1 MGRPHRS
8 FSVAR
13 INQCPIA
20 VIKERGNHRE
30 LSRLVNDQTK
40 VVGNNLK
47 TPKQVIRS
55 KTILENQLNSLPIR
69 SAP

>member
-13 INQCPIA
+13 INQCSIA

-40 VVGNNLK
+40 VVGNNVKPQNKSFAGKLFLK
-47 TPKQVIRS
+47 TDLIPCPS
-55 KTILENQLNSLPIR
+55 DLL
-69 SAP
+69 